1 VRPAKAHPHET
12 RRRTPRTAARAAA
25 TARNGRTAAANEER
39 GLCLRSQGSS
49 KRGSP
54 IAKLAGSANG
64 SFYTY
69 FDSKEDILEAVA
81 MDVFDE
87 LEAAFHRAR
96 YTTSPKPSRMPK

>member
-1 VRPAKAHPHET
+1 MVS
-12 RRRTPRTAARAAA
+12 AAR
-25 TARNGRTAAANEER
+25 TVFKESGFVEARI
-39 GLCLRSQGSS
+39 SD
-49 KRGSP
+49 